1 MTRARSQLARFIQRV
16 VWMGLTITGVLV
28 FGVFGYMTFAGYPP
42 FEAFYMSLTTITT
55 IGYGELLPMS
65 KMARTWNIVYII
77 VGVSTMLVTL
87 GALTQSVVELELSGY
102 FQKRRIHR
110 MIDKFENHYIICGFG
125 RVGRSAAEELDIS
138 AASFLIVDRSEEEV
152 EKAMRLGYVA
162 VVADCT
168 RDEALR
174 DLGIGRAAGLIA
186 ALATDADNL
195 YLVLTAKTLNPN
207 LKIATRVSEDDST
220 PKLKRAGAD
229 VVFAPYSMT
238 GHRLS
243 QSLLRPHV
251 NDFID
256 FTTGNTMGLDVRIE
270 QIEVSARSEFVSK
283 SLRQAPLLRELGVI
297 VLAIRRADGE
307 MIFNPPADC
316 EMNAGDFLIVLGPP
330 AQLRRLETMLGSL
343 PS

>member
-1 MTRARSQLARFIQRV
+1 MRRAQSDWDRFRQRI
-16 VWMGLTITGVLV
+16 VWMGLAVAAVLV
-28 FGVFGYMTFAGYPP
+28 FGACGYMTFAGYPA
-42 FEAFYMSLTTITT
+42 FEAFYMALTTITA

-65 KMARTWNIVYII
+65 KVGRTWNIVYII
-77 VGVSTMLVTL
+77 VGVSTMLVTF
-87 GALTQSVVELELSGY
+87 GALTHSVVELELSGY
-102 FQKRRIHR
+102 FKKRRNHR

-138 AASFLIVDRSEEEV
+138 GASFLIVDRNEDEV
-152 EKAMRLGYVA
+152 EKAMRLGYMA

-174 DLGIGRAAGLIA
+174 DLGIARAAGLIA

-207 LKIATRVSEDDST
+207 LKIATRVSEDDSAA
-220 PKLKRAGAD
+220 KLKRAGAD

-251 NDFID
+251 NDFVD

-270 QIEVSARSEFVSK
+270 QVEVSAHSEFVSK

-316 EMNAGDFLIVLGPP
+316 EMNAGDFLIALGPP
-330 AQLRRLETMLGSL
+330 AQLRRLESMLGSRPL
-343 PS
+343 

>member
-1 MTRARSQLARFIQRV
+1 MKHPQSHWARFQQRV
-16 VWMGLTITGVLV
+16 LWMGVTIAGVLV
-28 FGVFGYMTFAGYPP
+28 FGAVGYMIFAGYPA
-42 FEAFYMSLTTITT
+42 FEAFYMALTTITT

-65 KMARTWNIVYII
+65 KVARTWNIVYII
-77 VGVSTMLVTL
+77 LGVSTLLVTL
-87 GALTQSVVELELSGY
+87 GTLTQSVVELELSGY
-102 FQKRRIHR
+102 FEKRRNQR

-138 AASFLIVDRSEEEV
+138 AASFLIVDRNEDEV

-162 VVADCT
+162 VAADCT

-174 DLGIGRAAGLIA
+174 DLGIDRAAGLIA
-186 ALATDADNL
+186 ALSTDADNL
-195 YLVLTAKTLNPN
+195 YLVLTAKTLNPK
-207 LKIATRVSEDDST
+207 LKIATRVSEDDSA

-270 QIEVSARSEFVSK
+270 QVEVSTRSEFVSK
-283 SLRQAPLLRELGVI
+283 SLRDAPLLRELGVI
-297 VLAIRRADGE
+297 VLAIRRANGE

-316 EMNAGDFLIVLGPP
+316 EMNAGDFLIALGPP
-330 AQLRRLETMLGSL
+330 GQLRRLESMLGSR